1 RFPEDAMTLSSG
13 LDIARSS
20 LSVNSDRASV
30 VARNIASADDP
41 GASRK
46 IVNQVTVGG
55 GGVRIASISR
65 EIDAGLFNLVQS
77 STSDNARNAALV
89 EKLDALQQVI
99 GSPEDQSSPAAT
111 MARLRDDLLRAA
123 GNPDDLGL
131 NSVALATA
139 RDVVRK
145 LNDATDTVQR
155 VRAEADQDISKG
167 VERLNTLL
175 NEFDKVNVEIVN
187 GTRQSRDVTDHED
200 ARDRILTE
208 MSGFIDIRTVTRAD
222 NDMVIMTGGSL
233 VLYEG
238 SPRTVSFNPT
248 TTFTAATTGSQVY
261 VDGMPVTGGTSTQA
275 AQAGSLVGL
284 ARIRDD
290 LAVTT
295 QTQLDEMARGLVTQ
309 FAESDQTGGG
319 APTQPGLFTYAGGPA
334 MPPAGIAIAGIAGT
348 IAVSA
353 SVDPVQGGDV
363 RLLRDG
369 AISDPGNAAYVY
381 NTEGASGYSERLLGL
396 ADAFDQSIAFDGAA
410 VLSASTSLISFS
422 VESTGWLQ
430 EQRRNASN
438 DLTQSAAVME
448 RASISL
454 SKATGVN
461 LDEEMTLM
469 LDIERSYQ
477 ASARLMSSIDAM
489 IDALFAATR

>member
-1 RFPEDAMTLSSG
+1 MTLSSG

-145 LNDATDTVQR
+145 LNDANDTVQR

-208 MSGFIDIRTVTRAD
+208 MSGFIDIRNGD
-222 NDMVIMTGGSL
+222 
-233 VLYEG
+233 
-238 SPRTVSFNPT
+238 
-248 TTFTAATTGSQVY
+248 
-261 VDGMPVTGGTSTQA
+261 
-275 AQAGSLVGL
+275 
-284 ARIRDD
+284 ARR
-290 LAVTT
+290 
-295 QTQLDEMARGLVTQ
+295 Q
-309 FAESDQTGGG
+309 
-319 APTQPGLFTYAGGPA
+319 
-334 MPPAGIAIAGIAGT
+334 
-348 IAVSA
+348 
-353 SVDPVQGGDV
+353 
-363 RLLRDG
+363 
-369 AISDPGNAAYVY
+369 
-381 NTEGASGYSERLLGL
+381 
-396 ADAFDQSIAFDGAA
+396 
-410 VLSASTSLISFS
+410 
-422 VESTGWLQ
+422 
-430 EQRRNASN
+430 
-438 DLTQSAAVME
+438 
-448 RASISL
+448 
-454 SKATGVN
+454 
-461 LDEEMTLM
+461 
-469 LDIERSYQ
+469 
-477 ASARLMSSIDAM
+477 
-489 IDALFAATR
+489 